1 MVPERSAI
9 AGNPLLTAIATQAT
23 STLLLG
29 IMLTEV
35 VPIPAQ
41 QIMPALFLFTGGL
54 VQLIHSVLLLAKGNT
69 FTAMFFATF
78 AAFWMSLSFILLG
91 LQNGW
96 ILEEAMTQ
104 AKDSGNG
111 SPLGEALGA
120 FIATWG
126 VLSFFWW
133 LVSFRLPLVQFV
145 LYTLTVPAF
154 LAAAAGFWS
163 EPDFDNL
170 NNTAVQAAGWIIII
184 IAALDFYLFL
194 SEGLV
199 SVGGKPLP
207 QGPTIVSLFTRRA

>member
-1 MVPERSAI
+1 MAQERPAI
-9 AGNPLLTAIATQAT
+9 AGDPFLTAIGTHAI

-35 VPIPAQ
+35 VPVPAQ
-41 QIMPALFLFTGGL
+41 EIMPALFFFAGGL
-54 VQLIHSVLLLAKGNT
+54 VQLINSALLLARGAT
-69 FTAMFFATF
+69 FAAMFFGTF

-96 ILEEAMTQ
+96 ILEEALSE
-104 AKDSGNG
+104 AEDSGNA

-120 FIATWG
+120 FVISWG

-133 LVSFRLPLVQFV
+133 LISLRLSLVYF
-145 LYTLTVPAF
+145 LLHTLTVPAF
-154 LAAAAGFWS
+154 FLAGAGFWT

-170 NNTAVQAAGWIIII
+170 NNTAVQAAGWLVIM

-194 SEGLV
+194 SEGLL

-207 QGPTIVSLFTRRA
+207 QGPTVASLLARKA